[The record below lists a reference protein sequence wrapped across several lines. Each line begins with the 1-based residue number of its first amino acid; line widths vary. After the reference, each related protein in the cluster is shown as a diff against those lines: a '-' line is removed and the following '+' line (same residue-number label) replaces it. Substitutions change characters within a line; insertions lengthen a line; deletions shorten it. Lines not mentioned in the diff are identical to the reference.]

1 MLRGAPHFR
10 HEITTEQ
17 PDERQLLTPFGVWGR
32 EEARRRSFSNRW
44 KGKSMRMITILAA
57 GVTLAFA
64 ATANAQEA
72 PAAQPPAQAPS
83 TAPEA
88 PGAAQTQIRSVN
100 IIDMTELPEA
110 TQTQVNEVVAQGGE
124 ASLQQLRTTIDA
136 NPDIK
141 SALEAKGLT
150 SAHVIAASMGPEGAL
165 TLVTKKAS

>member
-1 MLRGAPHFR
+1 
-10 HEITTEQ
+10 
-17 PDERQLLTPFGVWGR
+17 
-32 EEARRRSFSNRW
+32 
-44 KGKSMRMITILAA
+44 MRMITILVA
-57 GVTLAFA
+57 GVALAVA
-64 ATANAQEA
+64 GSAQA
-72 PAAQPPAQAPS
+72 QSTQPPAQPPA

-88 PGAAQTQIRSVN
+88 PSAAPNTIRSIN
-100 IIDMTELPEA
+100 IVDMSELPEA

-124 ASLQQLRTTIDA
+124 ASLQQLRSTVDA